1 MECHVEKGVHHDK
14 RTTFTLDYPT
24 GRFSGIFYLHLIRG
38 GKGEESMTV
47 GEIITAV
54 LAVASAIVLLSN
66 AAEKIAKA
74 VHAAKKPNNI
84 LNDRVSDLEEWR
96 KTVDAKQEAD
106 KKHLDNIDAGNRV
119 TQLALLALLDHG
131 IDGNNIDQM
140 QHAKEELQSHLI
152 NR

>member
-1 MECHVEKGVHHDK
+1 MNNL
-14 RTTFTLDYPT
+14 TLT
-24 GRFSGIFYLHLIRG
+24 
-38 GKGEESMTV
+38 
-47 GEIITAV
+47 EIWTIV

-74 VHAAKKPNNI
+74 RQIAKAPSQALNN
-84 LNDRVSDLEEWR
+84 RVEALETW
-96 KTVDAKQEAD
+96 KDGVDQKLDND
-106 KKHLDNIDAGNRV
+106 KKRLDGIDSGNRV

-140 QHAKEELQSHLI
+140 QHAKEELQNHLI